1 MKEGYWSK
9 KVDVQR
15 AKVQSSE
22 LSINLISQDYGM
34 NLNYLGCFPFIP
46 KLPKISVGIQM
57 ERSVSISSD
66 RNIRDH
72 LWRWSTYF
80 GWDIPIQ
87 VRRSIFDKPVVYP
100 N

>member
-34 NLNYLGCFPFIP
+34 NLNYLNYRSESINYGMSCAVHLSSCET
-46 KLPKISVGIQM
+46 KKKHEAHKSSWLLANKI
-57 ERSVSISSD
+57 
-66 RNIRDH
+66 NIESKTIVFH
-72 LWRWSTYF
+72 
-80 GWDIPIQ
+80 
-87 VRRSIFDKPVVYP
+87 
-100 N
+100 

>member
-34 NLNYLGCFPFIP
+34 NLNYLNYITE
-46 KLPKISVGIQM
+46 V
-57 ERSVSISSD
+57 
-66 RNIRDH
+66 N
-72 LWRWSTYF
+72 
-80 GWDIPIQ
+80 
-87 VRRSIFDKPVVYP
+87 RSIIA
-100 N
+100 

>member
-34 NLNYLGCFPFIP
+34 KLIYLNY
-46 KLPKISVGIQM
+46 
-57 ERSVSISSD
+57 RSESINYCMSCAGNLSSCEKKKE
-66 RNIRDH
+66 
-72 LWRWSTYF
+72 T
-80 GWDIPIQ
+80 
-87 VRRSIFDKPVVYP
+87 RR
-100 N
+100 